1 MTRQFLINNDKDKVE
16 LQSVKTNSFI
26 KGIKVA
32 EYNDYNNNFRIVTE
46 IKVPFKVLKQLTM
59 NPDLIN
65 VICDK
70 DDYVIFN
77 CVSYVN
83 VDKFS
88 GALMTNHLLME
99 VDVDSIHPANMLNDN
114 EYSILNLLN
123 IEAVNIKLYEYIDQ
137 QFHDEQPLKVTFL

>member
-32 EYNDYNNNFRIVTE
+32 EYNDYNNNFKIVTE

-77 CVSYVN
+77 CVSYVD
-83 VDKFS
+83 VDKIS
-88 GALMTNHLLME
+88 GASMTNHLLM
-99 VDVDSIHPANMLNDN
+99 DVNADFSQNIDMFDN
-114 EYSILNLLN
+114 SEYSILNLLT
-123 IEAVNIKLYEYIDQ
+123 IEAVNINLYEYIDEK
-137 QFHDEQPLKVTFL
+137 FRDEQPLRVTFL

>member
-32 EYNDYNNNFRIVTE
+32 EYNSYNNNFRIVTE
-46 IKVPFKVLKQLTM
+46 IKVSFKVLKQLTM

-77 CVSYVN
+77 CVSYVD
-83 VDKFS
+83 VDKIN

-114 EYSILNLLN
+114 EYSILNLLT
-123 IEAVNIKLYEYIDQ
+123 IETVNIKLYEYIDQ
-137 QFHDEQPLKVTFL
+137 QFHDEQPLKVTFS